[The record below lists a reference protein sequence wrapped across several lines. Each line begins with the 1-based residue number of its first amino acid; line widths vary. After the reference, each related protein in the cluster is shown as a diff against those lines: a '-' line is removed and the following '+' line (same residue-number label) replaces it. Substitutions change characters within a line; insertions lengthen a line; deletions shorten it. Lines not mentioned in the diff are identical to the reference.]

1 MDCELIEVI
10 TVTAEQADAQRIAA
24 LLLDRRLAACTQIH
38 GPLESSYWWNDR
50 IETAREWQLVAKTR
64 ADLYNATEAAIRE
77 SHPYDVPEI
86 LAVGIVAVSPGYRMW
101 LLGQLAIPPKK
112 QPEPAVPLE
121 EGTKSAKL
129 SDSTITRSK
138 RGRAKKESG
147 A

>member
-10 TVTAEQADAQRIAA
+10 TVTAELADAQRIGA

-50 IETAREWQLVAKTR
+50 IETAREWQLVAKTK
-64 ADLYNATEAAIRE
+64 AALYAATEIAIRE

-86 LAVGIVAVSPGYRMW
+86 LAVGIVAVSPAYRMW
-101 LLGQLAIPPKK
+101 LLGQLAIPPKTA
-112 QPEPAVPLE
+112 PAPLSEEP
-121 EGTKSAKL
+121 AKL

-138 RGRAKKESG
+138 RAKSKKEPG

>member
-24 LLLDRRLAACTQIH
+24 LLLDGRLAACTQIH

-50 IETAREWQLVAKTR
+50 IETAREWQVVAKTR
-64 ADLYNATEAAIRE
+64 ADLYSAAEVVIRE
-77 SHPYDVPEI
+77 AHPYDVPEI

-101 LLGQLAIPPKK
+101 LLGQLAIPPKPP
-112 QPEPAVPLE
+112 QASLDEA
-121 EGTKSAKL
+121 TKPAKL

-138 RGRAKKESG
+138 RTKAKTESG

>member
-50 IETAREWQLVAKTR
+50 IETAREWQVVAKTR
-64 ADLYNATEAAIRE
+64 ADLYSATEAAIRE
-77 SHPYDVPEI
+77 AHPYDVPEI
-86 LAVGIVAVSPGYRMW
+86 LAVGIVGVSPGYRMW
-101 LLGQLAIPPKK
+101 LLGQLAIPPKPP
-112 QPEPAVPLE
+112 QPSSLDD
-121 EGTKSAKL
+121 GTKPARL

-138 RGRAKKESG
+138 RTKAKKESG

>member
-1 MDCELIEVI
+1 VDCELIEVI
-10 TVTAEQADAQRIAA
+10 TVTAELADAQRIAA

-64 ADLYNATEAAIRE
+64 ADLYPAAETAIRE

-86 LAVGIVAVSPGYRMW
+86 LAVAIVAVSPGYRHW
-101 LLGQLAIPPKK
+101 LLGQLALPPKLPPAL
-112 QPEPAVPLE
+112 PEE
-121 EGTKSAKL
+121 TKKPPKP

-138 RGRAKKESG
+138 RTKTAKEPG

>member
-10 TVTAEQADAQRIAA
+10 TVTAELADAQRIAA

-50 IETAREWQLVAKTR
+50 IETAKEWQLVAKTR
-64 ADLYNATEAAIRE
+64 ADLYPAAEAAIRE

-86 LAVGIVAVSPGYRMW
+86 LAIGIVSVSPGYRMW
-101 LLGQLAIPPKK
+101 LLGQLAIPPK
-112 QPEPAVPLE
+112 PPPAPPPDDA
-121 EGTKSAKL
+121 TKTARL

-138 RGRAKKESG
+138 RAKAKKESG

>member
-50 IETAREWQLVAKTR
+50 IETAKEWQLVAKTR
-64 ADLYNATEAAIRE
+64 IDLYPAAEAAIRD

-86 LAVGIVAVSPGYRMW
+86 LAVGIVSVSSGYRMW
-101 LLGQLAIPPKK
+101 LLGQLAIPPK
-112 QPEPAVPLE
+112 PAAPLE

-138 RGRAKKESG
+138 RAKSKKEPG